1 MFKGSLVAL
10 ITPFKDYQIDFDA
23 LTRLVEWHVQEGT
36 HGLVVCGTTGEFSSL
51 TPQEQRQILSTCL
64 KAAQGKCSV
73 IAGINAFDVKSAV
86 ELIAQAQDVGAQGVM
101 VVNPPYIKPTQEGL
115 YEFFKTIHDQTTL
128 PIIIYNNPGRTGTL
142 IATQTI
148 ARLSYCDRI
157 VAVKDSSDDLLAPLE
172 IKRLAQEDFI
182 QLCGGDPMTVAFLA
196 HGGQGCIS
204 VTANIAPRLCADLY
218 LAWEQNDVRRVSAIR
233 DRLAPLNQALFIE
246 GNPVP
251 LKYAASLLGLC
262 HNEVRAPLLPASEQA
277 RTAVRTAL
285 EYAGLISKEALTRK
299 ESHG

>member
-10 ITPFKDYQIDFDA
+10 ITPFKENQIDFDT
-23 LTRLVEWHVQEGT
+23 LTNLVEWHEQEGT
-36 HGLVVCGTTGEFSSL
+36 HGIVACGTTGEFSSL
-51 TPQEQRQILSTCL
+51 TSQEQRQILSTCVN
-64 KAAQGKCSV
+64 ASQGKLPI
-73 IAGINAFDVKSAV
+73 IAGINTFNVKDAI
-86 ELIAQAQDVGAQGVM
+86 ELISQAHEVGAQGAM
-101 VVNPPYIKPTQEGL
+101 VVNPPYIKLTQEGM

-142 IATQTI
+142 ITSQTL
-148 ARLSYCDRI
+148 ARLSRYERI

-172 IKRLAQEDFI
+172 LKRLAKEDFI

-218 LAWEQNDVRRVSAIR
+218 LAWEKNDFERVSYIR
-233 DRLAPLNQALFIE
+233 DRLAPLNKALFVE

-262 HNEVRAPLLPASEQA
+262 RNEVRSPLLSASEHAQDI
-277 RTAVRTAL
+277 VREAL
-285 EYAGLISKEALTRK
+285 EYADLIPKKEKSRK
-299 ESHG
+299 EGHG